1 MLEIIAY
8 FSNMSIMLYFLYV
21 WSLGRVSLD
30 DYEIKM
36 IYCLADS
43 FVIGQCHSWVLL
55 MYILFSILLLCE

>member
-1 MLEIIAY
+1 
-8 FSNMSIMLYFLYV
+8 MSIMLYFLYV

-43 FVIGQCHSWVLL
+43 FMVGQCHSWVLL